1 MNENVVKERKKS
13 LKKMQATKIL
23 KEKQLDNL
31 ITNKRV
37 KLMDGEKN
45 KIKKEI
51 KDTLKKVEEEIK

>member
-1 MNENVVKERKKS
+1 
-13 LKKMQATKIL
+13 MQATKIL